1 MFQKLCHFF
10 PETLQIQTNAYIC
23 SVFISTVYGKSLY
36 TLKYLVFPICSQ
48 QSNEVNEKL
57 LKAIND
63 DRRIHMVPSIIRG
76 VYFLRF
82 AICASS
88 TTSDDVVYAWKVIQE
103 ITAKVV
109 QDMANS

>member
-1 MFQKLCHFF
+1 MYVCINIFH
-10 PETLQIQTNAYIC
+10 
-23 SVFISTVYGKSLY
+23 ISYN
-36 TLKYLVFPICSQ
+36 SQ

-103 ITAKVV
+103 ITAKVL
-109 QDMANS
+109 QEGATS